1 DYISAGFIHSGDSTV
16 DAQSIP
22 RNRGGTEDDSTV
34 RDDADLAVSAVC
46 DPLQGCHRLTLRSG
60 AEYHDFVLFNL
71 IDHLRFDECFRRCFD
86 IAELRTDVDVVFH
99 AASENADLTVDFYGC
114 IDCLLLSV
122 DIRSTRSEDDLYGT
136 FIIKVFYILLV

>member
-1 DYISAGFIHSGDSTV
+1 MEIEHAVLPVDRHEILRLDQSQHEFLLFLGTMARSMDVCQFAVDYISAGFIQSVDRTV

-22 RNRGGTEDDSTV
+22 RNRGGTEDDSIV

-46 DPLQGCHRLTLRSG
+46 DPWQGCHRLTLRSG

-86 IAELRTDVDVVFH
+86 IAELRTD
-99 AASENADLTVDFYGC
+99 ADAV
-114 IDCLLLSV
+114 
-122 DIRSTRSEDDLYGT
+122 
-136 FIIKVFYILLV
+136 